1 MNEVYKINDVISC
14 EFLKIPKSMFANEEY
29 KSLSSDAKLTF
40 ALLFDRLS
48 LSKLNGWINERD
60 EVYLIY
66 TREEIAEDLGITYKK
81 AIAAFRELIGAELVC
96 ETRRG
101 RGFPNRIY
109 IAKPKLSQ
117 KDAKDYVQKENKNC
131 RNGISYREK
140 IEQDMSN
147 GNIKTCQNGISRTAD
162 IAHQDLPNQHTN
174 HNKIN
179 KTELIKNDYSQSVSQ
194 FDKILENCRID
205 TFPEDEQKILYDALE
220 RMYYSERL
228 RIGTAV
234 YPNEKIRSRMCELDV
249 TTLESAVAKLH
260 QNDKPIKNYQG
271 YLMSVIFNCLTDD
284 YAQAAVDPFLN
295 SVRKKE

>member
-1 MNEVYKINDVISC
+1 M
-14 EFLKIPKSMFANEEY
+14 
-29 KSLSSDAKLTF
+29 
-40 ALLFDRLS
+40 
-48 LSKLNGWINERD
+48 
-60 EVYLIY
+60 
-66 TREEIAEDLGITYKK
+66 
-81 AIAAFRELIGAELVC
+81 
-96 ETRRG
+96 
-101 RGFPNRIY
+101 
-109 IAKPKLSQ
+109 
-117 KDAKDYVQKENKNC
+117 
-131 RNGISYREK
+131 
-140 IEQDMSN
+140 
-147 GNIKTCQNGISRTAD
+147 
-162 IAHQDLPNQHTN
+162 
-174 HNKIN
+174 
-179 KTELIKNDYSQSVSQ
+179 
-194 FDKILENCRID
+194 ENCRID